1 MRCAERSKNMKD
13 DIIHFKDD
21 TKVEKLW
28 DELTDVPMNPDT
40 ECIEDD
46 FYIWAKGTCRED
58 IWRWFDDHHSRG
70 VYYLLYERQ

>member
-1 MRCAERSKNMKD
+1 MKD

-28 DELTDVPMNPDT
+28 DELTDVPMNPVT
-40 ECIEDD
+40 ECIEED
-46 FYIWAKGTCRED
+46 FFFFFKRTFRED
-58 IWRWFDDHHSRG
+58 IWHWFDNNHSQG

>member
-1 MRCAERSKNMKD
+1 MKD
-13 DIIHFKDD
+13 NIIHFKDD

-28 DELTDVPMNPDT
+28 DKLTDVPMNPDT

-46 FYIWAKGTCRED
+46 FYIWPKGTCRED
-58 IWRWFDDHHSRG
+58 IWCWFDDHHSRG

>member
-1 MRCAERSKNMKD
+1 MKD

-28 DELTDVPMNPDT
+28 DELTDVPMNPVT
-40 ECIEDD
+40 ECIEED
-46 FYIWAKGTCRED
+46 FYIWPKGTFRED
-58 IWRWFDDHHSRG
+58 IWHWFDNNHSQG

>member
-1 MRCAERSKNMKD
+1 MKD

-28 DELTDVPMNPDT
+28 DEFTDVPMNPKT
-40 ECIEDD
+40 ECIEED
-46 FYIWAKGTCRED
+46 FYIWPKGTFRED
-58 IWRWFDDHHSRG
+58 IWRWFDDHHSQG

>member
-1 MRCAERSKNMKD
+1 MKN

-28 DELTDVPMNPDT
+28 DEFTDVPMNPVT
-40 ECIEDD
+40 ECIEED
-46 FYIWAKGTCRED
+46 FYIWPKGTFRED
-58 IWRWFDDHHSRG
+58 IWHWFDNNHSQG

>member
-1 MRCAERSKNMKD
+1 MKD

-28 DELTDVPMNPDT
+28 DDLADVPMNPVT
-40 ECIEDD
+40 ECIEED
-46 FYIWAKGTCRED
+46 FYIWPKGTFRED
-58 IWRWFDDHHSRG
+58 IWHWFDNNHSQG

>member
-1 MRCAERSKNMKD
+1 MKD

-28 DELTDVPMNPDT
+28 DELTDVPMNPVT
-40 ECIEDD
+40 ECIEED
-46 FYIWAKGTCRED
+46 FYIWPKRTFRED
-58 IWRWFDDHHSRG
+58 IWHWFDNNHSQG

>member
-1 MRCAERSKNMKD
+1 MKD

-28 DELTDVPMNPDT
+28 DELTDVPMIPVT
-40 ECIEDD
+40 ECIEED
-46 FYIWAKGTCRED
+46 FYIWPKGTFRED
-58 IWRWFDDHHSRG
+58 IWHWFDNNHSQG